1 MNSGSYTTKLL
12 AIVNKDDLVLSFEFL
27 KSGWQIKEPL
37 IALMNPSWNDGKK
50 TDIKK
55 CKQKWVDIEINI

>member
-37 IALMNPSWNDGKK
+37 IALMNPS
-50 TDIKK
+50 
-55 CKQKWVDIEINI
+55 